1 MRPAPRSATGTKR
14 CQSMEMP
21 LLLEDLLV
29 LRAAWREQGMV
40 VAFTNGCFDLLHAG
54 HVRYL
59 NEVKSM
65 ADIFVVGLNSDV
77 SVRLLKGEDRPVTP
91 QEERAEILLALKAVS
106 AVIVFDEPTP
116 RTLIEA
122 LEPDL
127 LAKGGDWREENI
139 VGADFVKSRG
149 GRIVVV
155 PVLPERSSS
164 GLITSAQRK
173 KI

>member
-1 MRPAPRSATGTKR
+1 MKK
-14 CQSMEMP
+14 P

-29 LRAAWREQGMV
+29 LRAAWREKGMV
-40 VAFTNGCFDLLHAG
+40 VAITNGCFDLLHAG

-65 ADIFVVGLNSDV
+65 VDVLVVCLNSDG
-77 SVRLLKGEDRPVTP
+77 SVRRLKGEGRPITP

-116 RTLIEA
+116 RRLIEA

-139 VGADFVKSRG
+139 VGSDFVKSRG

-155 PVLPERSSS
+155 PVLPDRSSS